1 MRKETGSVAA
11 ALAVVL
17 TAVVFGGCG
26 AGKSQDTVSM
36 YDLNQTM
43 EAADQSLPDML
54 YASSADDNAE
64 EQFVH
69 ISDMDYSKVDSYFVS
84 YSKEG
89 KADEI
94 TVIAVKDPADVT
106 EAKESLERHRQSRIK
121 LLNQYEPREVK
132 RMEDGVI
139 YTQGQYAVLL
149 ICDHSDAVRRAFED
163 FVKK

>member
-1 MRKETGSVAA
+1 MRKETGIVAA

-54 YASSADDNAE
+54 YASSADGNAE